1 MQRSRSICTVPLNG
15 SFQVAATS
23 MVTVLPVLA
32 SLKVTLTGSAG
43 HTGTQG
49 GSAQ

>member
-1 MQRSRSICTVPLNG
+1 VPLKG

-23 MVTVLPVLA
+23 MVTVLPLLA

-43 HTGTQG
+43 QTGTQG
-49 GSAQ
+49 GLSQ